1 MEGNV
6 IQIDNDKCQCKY
18 KNEKKN
24 VFLIEILF
32 GILLHIGVKMENI

>member
-24 VFLIEILF
+24 VFLIEI
-32 GILLHIGVKMENI
+32 